1 MRGSWK
7 ERGEEEEM
15 IFQSYPSL
23 GALPTLTHGILTLGS
38 FSSMM
43 QSETTVVSTL
53 AVLSSRDFRIHM
65 A

>member
-7 ERGEEEEM
+7 ERDEEKET

-23 GALPTLTHGILTLGS
+23 GALPTLTHGVLTLGS

-43 QSETTVVSTL
+43 QAETTMVSTL
-53 AVLSSRDFRIHM
+53 AVTSSRGFRIQM